1 MKRAILISTLF
12 IGLLTAS
19 YITILVINKKSVTVP
34 IDSPG
39 LIVAI
44 YKDGKKIKEI
54 SETTKLHLWKG
65 AYAYGVFGKNY
76 DSRATSFI
84 VSENMSLKIE
94 KKYLKE
100 YTDRY
105 AIEHRS
111 EIEQILFE
119 KYPSTGEITITDLS
133 VDKSLSWAYGKLT
146 TKESPSTLYRFILKN
161 ESGWVP
167 VIDPTI
173 AISIKNTRNVPRS
186 IVYGLY

>member
-65 AYAYGVFGKNY
+65 AYAYGVFGKNSKSY
-76 DSRATSFI
+76 VCD
-84 VSENMSLKIE
+84 LK
-94 KKYLKE
+94 
-100 YTDRY
+100 
-105 AIEHRS
+105 
-111 EIEQILFE
+111 
-119 KYPSTGEITITDLS
+119 
-133 VDKSLSWAYGKLT
+133 
-146 TKESPSTLYRFILKN
+146 
-161 ESGWVP
+161 
-167 VIDPTI
+167 
-173 AISIKNTRNVPRS
+173 
-186 IVYGLY
+186 